1 MCTDELVSQFQE
13 VILKARLEKS
23 RLQIVGG
30 DTKTF
35 LKPNVP
41 VSPTRLEIGAYQGII
56 DYQPSELVLTARAGT
71 SLKII
76 NETLAEQGQMLA
88 FEPPAFGPSAT
99 LGGVV
104 ASGLSGPRRPF
115 AGAVRDFVLGCKMI
129 NGQGEVLTFGGQVM
143 KNVAGYDVS
152 RLMAGSEGTLG
163 VILEISLKVLPVLK
177 AEKTLTVAMSMESA
191 LAQMV
196 SLRRQYLSIS
206 AVAYE
211 SGRLRIRYSG
221 SKAGVLSALD
231 ASLISDV
238 GIDPNQ
244 NYWQALKEQRADFFQ
259 TAGDLWRIIVPPASP
274 VLSVSG
280 DWVYDWAGGLRWL
293 KTTASAAVVFNAAK
307 AYGGSARLFR
317 STQPSPWPT
326 QALALPL
333 AQLNKRVKV
342 AFDPSELFV

>member
-1 MCTDELVSQFQE
+1 MCTNEVVSQFQE
-13 VILKARLEKS
+13 AILKARLEKS

-30 DTKTF
+30 DTKAF
-35 LKPNVP
+35 LRPDVP
-41 VSPTRLEIGAYQGII
+41 ASLTRLDIGGYQGIV

-71 SLKII
+71 PLEII

-88 FEPPAFGPSAT
+88 FEPPAYGPSAT

-129 NGQGEVLTFGGQVM
+129 NGQGEALTFGGQVM

-163 VILEISLKVLPVLK
+163 VILEVSLKVLPVLK
-177 AEKTLTVAMSMESA
+177 EEKTLTIAMSIESA

-196 SLRRQYLSIS
+196 ALRRHYLSIS

-211 SGRLRIRYSG
+211 CGRLRIRYSG
-221 SKAGVLSALD
+221 SKAGVLSVLD
-231 ASLISDV
+231 TSLISDLR
-238 GIDPNQ
+238 IDPNQ
-244 NYWQALKEQRADFFQ
+244 NYWHGLKEQHADFFQ
-259 TAGDLWRIIVPPASP
+259 PPDDLWRIIVPPASP

-293 KTTASAAVVFNAAK
+293 KTTAPAAVVFNAAK

-317 STQPSPWPT
+317 STQQSPWPI
-326 QALALPL
+326 QALAVPL

>member
-115 AGAVRDFVLGCKMI
+115 VGAVRDFVLGCKMI

-259 TAGDLWRIIVPPASP
+259 TTGDLWRIIVPPASP